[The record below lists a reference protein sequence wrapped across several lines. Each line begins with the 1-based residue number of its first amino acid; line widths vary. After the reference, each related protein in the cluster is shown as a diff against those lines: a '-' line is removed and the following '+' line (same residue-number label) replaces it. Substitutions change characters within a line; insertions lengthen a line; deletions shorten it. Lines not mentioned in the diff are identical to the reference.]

1 MVDLLVVTVLVVVF
15 VAMVDAL
22 VAIAL
27 AVVDALMAVIAVQL
41 RWMLLLLM
49 CWWLSSWCG

>member
-1 MVDLLVVTVLVVVF
+1 VVDLLVVTVLVVVF